1 MLAYYKRL
9 APYWR
14 PHYKT
19 LALALLCTVISGA
32 LMAVFYWLL
41 YNLLGAVLS
50 DSAAMNNAQLS
61 LLLGGVFVWAVARA
75 IVDFGRE
82 YLVQRVWQ
90 RILATLR
97 LELFTHFQNLSIGFF
112 EKRRTG
118 ELMSRMTNDLN
129 ALQSIM
135 TDALLAAVRAPI
147 EVVIAV
153 GAMFVLS
160 WQMSLI
166 VFVVLPPVAWLV
178 SRAGF
183 RMRRAS
189 IELQRQLADV
199 THYLQEKISAM
210 RLVQTFGTRDNE
222 IKAFTKLNEASYKRS
237 MRPVKIQA
245 VVGPAIDFI
254 SYLGVILVLWFSVR
268 NQVEFQ
274 ALLSFLMAM
283 HRASGQMRSL
293 AGLNNILKR
302 GQAAADRLFEL
313 LDEKPEITDSPNAI
327 DLCERT
333 VKGHLVFDDVRF
345 SYDGETEVLKG
356 ISFEIKPGEVVALAG
371 LSGSGKT
378 TISALVPRLYDP
390 IAGKV
395 LLDGH
400 DLRDV
405 KLLSLRAHIGAVPQE
420 TTLFHGTVRENI
432 AYGSP
437 NASFEEIVA
446 AAKKAHADS
455 FIQALEEGYETP
467 IGERGTRLSGGQ
479 RQRIAIARALLRDP
493 KILILDEATSALD
506 AESESLVQDALGTL
520 MAGRTTLIIA
530 HRFATIW
537 RADRILVLEEGEVIE
552 EGTHHELLQLGG
564 QYFRLYE
571 MQALMDQQQEEEE
584 KEKEGL
590 LPDET
595 LSESEDELKTSASAP
610 APF

>member
-395 LLDGH
+395 LLDGL

-584 KEKEGL
+584 KEKL
-590 LPDET
+590 LSDET
-595 LSESEDELKTSASAP
+595 LSESEDELKTSDSAP

>member
-41 YNLLGAVLS
+41 YNLLDAVLS
-50 DSAAMNNAQLS
+50 DGTAMNNAQLS

-147 EVVIAV
+147 EVVIAI

-395 LLDGH
+395 LLDGL

-446 AAKKAHADS
+446 AAKKAHADP
-455 FIQALEEGYETP
+455 FIQTLEEGYETP

>member
-147 EVVIAV
+147 EVVIAI

-395 LLDGH
+395 LLDGL